1 KFYSRNRKI
10 IILLIFIISA
20 IITPTVD
27 AFSMLLLAIPLII
40 IFEIGII
47 ASRIVYR

>member
-1 KFYSRNRKI
+1 
-10 IILLIFIISA
+10 
-20 IITPTVD
+20 
-27 AFSMLLLAIPLII
+27 MLLLAIPLII